1 MAEFVESN
9 QINVEVEAD
18 VRQPITVE
26 VSNWRGV
33 QSLSIRHWYE
43 TSQGAF
49 ARTQKGVLLP
59 LADGE
64 KLIAA
69 IQEAMSQ
76 AGQLVTQKQLL

>member
-1 MAEFVESN
+1 MAEFVDANE
-9 QINVEVEAD
+9 INVEVETE
-18 VRQPITVE
+18 VKQPITVA
-26 VSNWRGV
+26 VSDWRGV
-33 QSLSIRHWYE
+33 QCLSIRHWYE
-43 TSQGAF
+43 TPQGTY
-49 ARTQKGVLLP
+49 ARTQKGVMLP